1 MTSTSILDASFTL
14 RHDTTS
20 AITREICMRFMRIA
34 AKILAGI
41 VGLIILAVAGA
52 YGLGSRKLG
61 KHFTVAEAAPSIPS
75 DPASIERGHHF
86 ATAISKC
93 VMCHGDHLSG
103 QLFGDDRVMGTLWSA
118 NLTNGKGARGAMLTD
133 AQIVNAIRHGVS
145 ADGRSLFIMPTKIY
159 NQLSD
164 EDVADIVAYIRSV
177 PPVDSARP
185 ATKPGPLLHILVGSL
200 AGAMQSATG
209 VDHDARRPPAPTPGP
224 TAEYGSYLVVVG
236 GCKFCHG
243 QGLSGGPLEEGPPG
257 SLPAS
262 NLTPE
267 GLKAYDE
274 AKFFLALREGI
285 RPSGVP
291 INPEFMP
298 WKLTKL
304 MTDDEIRA
312 VWKYLQTVPP
322 KPYGNH

>member
-1 MTSTSILDASFTL
+1 
-14 RHDTTS
+14 
-20 AITREICMRFMRIA
+20 MRFVRIA
-34 AKILAGI
+34 SKILAGI
-41 VGLIILAVAGA
+41 IGLVILAAAGA
-52 YGLGSRKLG
+52 YGNGSRKLG

-93 VMCHGDHLSG
+93 VICHGDNLSG
-103 QLFGDDRVMGTLWSA
+103 KLFGDSRAVGTLWSA
-118 NLTNGKGARGAMLTD
+118 NLTSGKGARGAMLTD

-145 ADGRSLFIMPTKIY
+145 ADGRSLLIMPSKMYTR
-159 NQLSD
+159 LSD

-185 ATKPGPLLHILVGSL
+185 ATRAGPLLRIMVGSV

-209 VDHDARRPPAPTPGP
+209 VDHNAPHPAAPPSGP
-224 TAEYGSYLVVVG
+224 TAAYGSYLVSVG

-243 QGLSGGPLEEGPPG
+243 AGLSGGPLEEGPPG
-257 SLPAS
+257 SLPAA

-274 AKFFLALREGI
+274 AKFSRALREGI

>member
-1 MTSTSILDASFTL
+1 
-14 RHDTTS
+14 
-20 AITREICMRFMRIA
+20 MRFVRIA

-41 VGLIILAVAGA
+41 IALMILALAGA

-61 KHFTVAEAAPSIPS
+61 KHFTVAEAAPVIPS
-75 DPASIERGHHF
+75 DSASIERGHHF
-86 ATAISKC
+86 VTAISKC
-93 VMCHGDHLSG
+93 VMCHGDNLSG
-103 QLFGDDRVMGTLWSA
+103 QLFGDDAVMGTLWSA
-118 NLTNGKGARGAMLTD
+118 NLTKGKGARGAILTD

-145 ADGRSLFIMPTKIY
+145 ADGRSLLIMPSKIY
-159 NQLSD
+159 NRLSD

-185 ATKPGPLLHILVGSL
+185 ATKPGPLLHILVGTV

-209 VDHDARRPPAPTPGP
+209 VDHNARRPAAPAPGP
-224 TAEYGSYLVVVG
+224 TAEYGSYLVVAA

-243 QGLSGGPLEEGPPG
+243 PGLSGGPLQEGPPG
-257 SLPAS
+257 SLPAA
-262 NLTPE
+262 NITPE

-274 AKFFLALREGI
+274 AKFFRALREGI

>member
-1 MTSTSILDASFTL
+1 MTSTSIIDASFTL

-20 AITREICMRFMRIA
+20 AITGEICMRFMRIA

-75 DPASIERGHHF
+75 DSASIERGHHF

-93 VMCHGDHLSG
+93 VMCHGDNLSG
-103 QLFGDDRVMGTLWSA
+103 RLFGDNRAVGTLSSA
-118 NLTNGKGARGAMLTD
+118 NLTRGKGARGAILTD

-145 ADGRSLFIMPTKIY
+145 GDGRSLLIMPSKMY
-159 NQLSD
+159 NRLSD

-185 ATKPGPLLHILVGSL
+185 ATKPGPLLHILVGTV
-200 AGAMQSATG
+200 AGGMQSATG
-209 VDHDARRPPAPTPGP
+209 VDHSAPHPAAPTSGP
-224 TAEYGSYLVVVG
+224 TAEYGSYLVVVA

-243 QGLSGGPLEEGPPG
+243 AGLSGGPLQEGPPG
-257 SLPAS
+257 SPPAA

-274 AKFFLALREGI
+274 AKFFRALREGI

>member
-1 MTSTSILDASFTL
+1 
-14 RHDTTS
+14 
-20 AITREICMRFMRIA
+20 MRFMRIA

-75 DPASIERGHHF
+75 DSASIERGHHF

-93 VMCHGDHLSG
+93 VMCHGDNLSG
-103 QLFGDDRVMGTLWSA
+103 RLFGDDRVMGTLASA
-118 NLTNGKGARGAMLTD
+118 NLTKGKGARGAILTD

-159 NQLSD
+159 NRLSD

-185 ATKPGPLLHILVGSL
+185 TTRPGPLLHILVGSV
-200 AGAMQSATG
+200 AGAMQSAVG
-209 VDHDARRPPAPTPGP
+209 VDHNARRPAAPPPGP
-224 TAEYGSYLVVVG
+224 TAEYGSYLVVVA

-262 NLTPE
+262 NITPE

-274 AKFFLALREGI
+274 AKFFRALREGI
-285 RPSGVP
+285 RPGGVP

-312 VWKYLQTVPP
+312 VWEYLQTVPP